1 MNDELDDEELEQKH
15 SDRYHHGV
23 YREHQFQTAISRVLD
38 RAGVDH
44 ETEYVVGDDEQT
56 ELDENG
62 RRCDIY
68 IPELD
73 AAIELKLDPNIR
85 GVGQCAYYSR
95 FCAEVVMMFS
105 GPKIADS
112 HSPDVQGTLRQVS
125 DVSYVGCI
133 PKMTDGTLRLITSSD
148 SRFVYEA
155 AHGDLGNYDFA
166 DVAYAGPPSAP
177 WPEEYD
183 EESRLPGGRIV
194 YDQW

>member
-1 MNDELDDEELEQKH
+1 ME
-15 SDRYHHGV
+15 
-23 YREHQFQTAISRVLD
+23 
-38 RAGVDH
+38 
-44 ETEYVVGDDEQT
+44 
-56 ELDENG
+56 
-62 RRCDIY
+62 
-68 IPELD
+68 
-73 AAIELKLDPNIR
+73 PNIT

-105 GPKIADS
+105 GPNIAES

-125 DVSYVGCI
+125 DTSYVGCI
-133 PKMTDGTLRLITSSD
+133 PKITDGSLRLITSSD

-155 AHGDLGNYDFA
+155 AHGDLGDYDFA

-177 WPEEYD
+177 WPDEYD